1 MLYQASLCLWGTM
14 LSTAFLKHC
23 ASALLSWGTLLSGT
37 ELFTVPLCN
46 CTLHCL
52 SGALLCSAPLELF
65 STLPS
70 WTVFSTAPLRHCT
83 AHCFPALY
91 PAPWALALTA
101 IFETLCSALS
111 LLGTVLFCTAPLRYF
126 ALHCPHPGTPGS
138 VLPLWGTVLCTA
150 ILGHCALHY
159 PWWALHYAC
168 PPCALH
174 SALPPWSTVLCTA
187 TPWGVV
193 LYTAPW
199 KMVLCTNTMCHCAL
213 HCPFF
218 GHCIY
223 ALLLLGAAFYPAL
236 MGHCALPT
244 PPGHCTLYCHLVVL
258 CSTLPLSGTVVRPA
272 QFRRCVLHYPSR
284 VLLCTAPF
292 FEETRTI
299 FTACSDQ

>member
-1 MLYQASLCLWGTM
+1 MSHIFQPPLNVLFQASLCLWGTM

-111 LLGTVLFCTAPLRYF
+111 LLGTVLFCTAPLVLCSAQPLF
-126 ALHCPHPGTPGS
+126 GTLLCTAPTLGHQALYCPSGALCS
-138 VLPLWGTVLCTA
+138 ALPFWGTVLCTTHG
-150 ILGHCALHY
+150 GHCIMRAPLVH
-159 PWWALHYAC
+159 
-168 PPCALH
+168 
-174 SALPPWSTVLCTA
+174 CT
-187 TPWGVV
+187 
-193 LYTAPW
+193 
-199 KMVLCTNTMCHCAL
+199 L
-213 HCPFF
+213 HCPP
-218 GHCIY
+218 
-223 ALLLLGAAFYPAL
+223 GA
-236 MGHCALPT
+236 
-244 PPGHCTLYCHLVVL
+244 L
-258 CSTLPLSGTVVRPA
+258 CSALQHPGALCSIPPLGKWCSALTLCVTV
-272 QFRRCVLHYPSR
+272 L
-284 VLLCTAPF
+284 
-292 FEETRTI
+292 
-299 FTACSDQ
+299 